1 MLETCL
7 QQQYRSSDRRARL
20 APAVQVVA
28 LIAVLA
34 LGLWLFFAVRDRV
47 RWNAYV
53 EALRA
58 EPGVVV
64 VSTGR
69 DGGKYMVS
77 GLRDPLAR
85 DPATLLP
92 QHRLAADAVAG
103 RWELYQAL
111 HPALVLARARHL
123 LAPPAGTELR
133 FQDGVLLAE
142 GSAPVD
148 WIETAV
154 RLAPVIPG
162 VTRFDA
168 TRPIDAALAT
178 LAAAIEAAVPMFVK
192 GSTAFAAGGE
202 QTVRDQA
209 GRLASLD
216 ALGRAAGRRFAV
228 ALVGEADA
236 DGAADANLPLS
247 ENRAARV
254 LSLLQVQRLDRVT
267 LTASGVGSRSAAD
280 PVAGEDDKQR
290 NRRVSFHVT
299 PAADRR

>member
-1 MLETCL
+1 
-7 QQQYRSSDRRARL
+7 
-20 APAVQVVA
+20 
-28 LIAVLA
+28 
-34 LGLWLFFAVRDRV
+34 
-47 RWNAYV
+47 
-53 EALRA
+53 
-58 EPGVVV
+58 
-64 VSTGR
+64 
-69 DGGKYMVS
+69 
-77 GLRDPLAR
+77 
-85 DPATLLP
+85 
-92 QHRLAADAVAG
+92 
-103 RWELYQAL
+103 
-111 HPALVLARARHL
+111 VLARARQL

-133 FQDGVLLAE
+133 LENGVLLAE
-142 GSAPVD
+142 GTPPVD

-168 TRPIDAALAT
+168 TGPIDGALAT

-202 QTVRDQA
+202 QIVRDQA

-247 ENRAARV
+247 ENRATRV
-254 LSLLQVQRLDRVT
+254 LSLLQAQRLDRVT